1 MPLPLAEAYDRVTKV
16 DQTKTYP
23 RYGPLP
29 AVVGKHDQAGD
40 WDAVGDSHRL
50 TLSDGGHVIETI
62 VLADAPHHLAYELTD
77 FQKLFGKLVR
87 NARTDWRFAAA
98 PGGTSVDWQY
108 EFHALPGR
116 GWLVGLIQGLFWA
129 PYMRKVLPGI
139 ARQVED

>member
-1 MPLPLAEAYDRVTKV
+1 M
-16 DQTKTYP
+16 
-23 RYGPLP
+23 
-29 AVVGKHDQAGD
+29 
-40 WDAVGDSHRL
+40 
-50 TLSDGGHVIETI
+50 
-62 VLADAPHHLAYELTD
+62 LADAPHHLAYELTD

-87 NARTDWRFAAA
+87 NARTDWRFAEA

-139 ARQVED
+139 ARQVERPSVRSARRARRRGTRQQDGADRSRTRPR